1 MIRPAVALSISLLLT
16 VGSAIGVVYA
26 RQQSRVLFGEL
37 SRLGNDRDNLDFEF
51 GRLELEQAT
60 WAENNRIEQ
69 IARGKLGM
77 VSPTSAET
85 LLIRRQL
92 P

>member
-1 MIRPAVALSISLLLT
+1 MGRAIICSILLLLT
-16 VGSAIGVVYA
+16 IGSAIGVVYA
-26 RQQSRVLFGEL
+26 RQQSRVLFGQL

-77 VSPTSAET
+77 VSPTPAET
-85 LLIRRQL
+85 VLIRRT
-92 P
+92 PR